1 VALWIYSFFLYT
13 TMADNKKSFV
23 LYADLIYTVNK
34 MPNDKAGELLK
45 HILSYVNDE
54 EPETD
59 DLIIQLTFE
68 PIKQQLKRD
77 LKKYEIKRKQWS
89 EAGKRSAEVR
99 KKQRTLT
106 NVEKRSTDLTVND
119 NVNVNVSVNVKD
131 INSRKQEFY
140 NSLIPF
146 LQIYEKEM
154 IKEFYEY
161 WTEHGE
167 KDKKFRKE
175 KEKSFNLE
183 LRLKTWFKRSKQ
195 WQKEKS
201 SAKKEKVTAAQALR
215 EKYGI
220 ETNNK

>member
-1 VALWIYSFFLYT
+1 
-13 TMADNKKSFV
+13 MADNKKSFV
-23 LYADLIYTVNK
+23 LYADLIHTVNK

-89 EAGKRSAEVR
+89 DAGKRSAEVR

-106 NVEKRSTDLTVND
+106 DVKKRSTDLTVND

-146 LQIYEKEM
+146 LAIYEKEM

-183 LRLKTWFKRSKQ
+183 LRLKNWFKRSKQ
-195 WQKEKS
+195 WQKEKI

-220 ETNNK
+220 R

>member
-1 VALWIYSFFLYT
+1 
-13 TMADNKKSFV
+13 MADNKKSFV